1 MKLFKATAAAL
12 LAATATLAV
21 AQTTTEQSFAEQF
34 KNMQSLQSFGTY
46 TFKPA
51 SGLGTKPSHPMGNQ
65 SFTDRFADMQAGS
78 SNSGQ
83 WNRPP
88 TEAAST
94 YANRPADP
102 VDKESFAQMFERM
115 QATSSNSDEW
125 KAPAGEGQPAYA
137 TSNTTTTP
145 PSAPASTAQ
154 GAPAPTAIERLTH
167 AVHAPSGSSS
177 QSN

>member
-1 MKLFKATAAAL
+1 
-12 LAATATLAV
+12 
-21 AQTTTEQSFAEQF
+21 
-34 KNMQSLQSFGTY
+34 
-46 TFKPA
+46 
-51 SGLGTKPSHPMGNQ
+51 MGNQ
-65 SFTDRFADMQAGS
+65 SFTDSFADMQPQS

-83 WNRPP
+83 WNHPP
-88 TEAAST
+88 AEAVSA
-94 YANRPADP
+94 YANRPADR

-145 PSAPASTAQ
+145 SSTPASTAQ
-154 GAPAPTAIERLTH
+154 SAPMAIERLTH
-167 AVHAPSGSSS
+167 ALHAPSDSSS